1 VKLPREFVLY
11 AVLLAGVAVL
21 PLFGAYPVFVMKV
34 MCYALFACA
43 FNLLIGFTG
52 LLSFG
57 HAAFL
62 GGAAYAAGHALKVWG
77 LPTELGLLVGLVA
90 GAVLGLV
97 MGMLAIRRSGIY
109 FSMITLA
116 LAQMLYFFFLQAGF
130 TGGED
135 GLQSVPRG
143 TLLGAV
149 SLESDI
155 TLYYVVLGI
164 FVLSFLLIFRT
175 VHSPFGQVLKAIRE
189 NEARATSLGYDTARF
204 KLLAFVLSAALAGLA
219 GATKT
224 LVLGF
229 ATLTD
234 AHWSTSGLVILMV
247 LMGGMGTMLGPILG
261 AFVVVAL
268 ENKVGDIGMF
278 LGRVTGIEWFN
289 GLGEAVTVVIGL
301 ILGAFVVVALENK
314 VGDIGMFLGRVT
326 GIEWFNGLGEA
337 VTVVIGL
344 IFVICVMSFRRGIV
358 GELNAW
364 WVRRRLQG
372 AAAAD

>member
-1 VKLPREFVLY
+1 MKVSREFLLY
-11 AVLLAGVAVL
+11 GVLLALVAVL
-21 PLFGAYPVFVMKV
+21 PMLGAYPVFVMKIL
-34 MCYALFACA
+34 CYALFACA

-77 LPTELGLLVGLVA
+77 LPTELGLLVGVAA
-90 GAVLGLV
+90 GAALGLI
-97 MGMLAIRRSGIY
+97 MGILAIRRSGIY

-116 LAQMLYFFFLQAGF
+116 LAQMLYFFFLQAPF

-143 TLLGAV
+143 TLLGV
-149 SLESDI
+149 LSLKSDLV
-155 TLYYVVLGI
+155 LYYVVLGI
-164 FVLSFLLIFRT
+164 FVASFLVIYRT

-224 LVLGF
+224 LILGF

-247 LMGGMGTMLGPILG
+247 LVGGMGTMLGPILG
-261 AFVVVAL
+261 AFIVVAL

-278 LGRVTGIEWFN
+278 LGRVTGISWFN
-289 GLGEAVTVVIGL
+289 GLGESVTI
-301 ILGAFVVVALENK
+301 
-314 VGDIGMFLGRVT
+314 
-326 GIEWFNGLGEA
+326 
-337 VTVVIGL
+337 VIGL
-344 IFVICVMSFRRGIV
+344 IFIVCVISFRRGII
-358 GELNAW
+358 GELGAW
-364 WVRRRLQG
+364 WAHRQGRRS
-372 AAAAD
+372 ASA

>member
-1 VKLPREFVLY
+1 VKLPREMGLY
-11 AVLLAGVAVL
+11 LVLLLIVAAL
-21 PLFGAYPVFVMKV
+21 PAVGAYPVFVMKL

-62 GGAAYAAGHALKVWG
+62 GGAAYATGHALKVWG
-77 LPTELGLLVGLVA
+77 VPTEVGLLVGIA
-90 GAVLGLV
+90 TGALLGLV
-97 MGMLAIRRSGIY
+97 MGALAIRRSGIY

-116 LAQMLYFFFLQAGF
+116 LAQMLYFFFLQAPF

-143 TLLGAV
+143 KLLGV
-149 SLESDI
+149 IDLSSDI
-155 TLYYVVLGI
+155 TLYYAMLAI
-164 FVLSFLLIFRT
+164 FVLAFLLIYRT

-189 NEARATSLGYDTARF
+189 NESRATSLGYDTARF

-219 GATKT
+219 GSLKT
-224 LVLGF
+224 LMLGF

-247 LMGGMGTMLGPILG
+247 LVGGMGTMLGPIIG
-261 AFVVVAL
+261 A
-268 ENKVGDIGMF
+268 
-278 LGRVTGIEWFN
+278 
-289 GLGEAVTVVIGL
+289 VI
-301 ILGAFVVVALENK
+301 IVALENK

-344 IFVICVMSFRRGIV
+344 IFVVCVMAFRRGVV
-358 GELNAW
+358 GELSAW
-364 WVRRRLQG
+364 WTRWRGER
-372 AAAAD
+372 AAAA

>member
-1 VKLPREFVLY
+1 MKLPREFVLY
-11 AVLLAGVAVL
+11 AVLLAIVAAL
-21 PLFGAYPVFVMKV
+21 PVFGAYPVFVMKV

-77 LPTELGLLVGLVA
+77 MPTELGLLVGLLA

-97 MGMLAIRRSGIY
+97 MGVLAIRRSGIY

-143 TLLGAV
+143 RLLGFID
-149 SLESDI
+149 LESDI

-164 FVLSFLLIFRT
+164 FVLAFLLIYRT
-175 VHSPFGQVLKAIRE
+175 VHSPFGQVLKATRE

-289 GLGEAVTVVIGL
+289 GLGEAVTI
-301 ILGAFVVVALENK
+301 
-314 VGDIGMFLGRVT
+314 
-326 GIEWFNGLGEA
+326 
-337 VTVVIGL
+337 VIGL
-344 IFVICVMSFRRGIV
+344 IFVICVMSFRRGVV

-364 WVRRRLQG
+364 WVHRRTQG
-372 AAAAD
+372 AAASN

>member
-1 VKLPREFVLY
+1 
-11 AVLLAGVAVL
+11 
-21 PLFGAYPVFVMKV
+21 M
-34 MCYALFACA
+34 
-43 FNLLIGFTG
+43 
-52 LLSFG
+52 
-57 HAAFL
+57 
-62 GGAAYAAGHALKVWG
+62 GG
-77 LPTELGLLVGLVA
+77 
-90 GAVLGLV
+90 
-97 MGMLAIRRSGIY
+97 LAIRRSGIY

-116 LAQMLYFFFLQAGF
+116 LAQMLYFFFLQAPF

-143 TLLGAV
+143 TLLGFID
-149 SLESDI
+149 LKSDL
-155 TLYYVVLGI
+155 TLYYVVLAI
-164 FVLSFLLIFRT
+164 FVVSFLLIHRT

-247 LMGGMGTMLGPILG
+247 LVGGIGTMFGPILG
-261 AFVVVAL
+261 AF
-268 ENKVGDIGMF
+268 I
-278 LGRVTGIEWFN
+278 
-289 GLGEAVTVVIGL
+289 
-301 ILGAFVVVALENK
+301 VVALENK

-344 IFVICVMSFRRGIV
+344 IFVVCVMSFRRGLV
-358 GELNAW
+358 GEFHAW
-364 WVRRRLQG
+364 WTHRRATRS
-372 AAAAD
+372 AAAP

>member
-1 VKLPREFVLY
+1 MKLPREFILY
-11 AVLLAGVAVL
+11 AVLLAIVAAL

-77 LPTELGLLVGLVA
+77 MPTELGLLVGLIA

-97 MGMLAIRRSGIY
+97 MGVLAIRRSGIY

-143 TLLGAV
+143 RLLGFID
-149 SLESDI
+149 LESDV

-164 FVLSFLLIFRT
+164 FVLSFLLIYRT

-289 GLGEAVTVVIGL
+289 GLGEAVTI
-301 ILGAFVVVALENK
+301 
-314 VGDIGMFLGRVT
+314 
-326 GIEWFNGLGEA
+326 
-337 VTVVIGL
+337 VIGL
-344 IFVICVMSFRRGIV
+344 IFVVCVMSFRRGVV

-364 WVRRRLQG
+364 WAHRRVQS
-372 AAAAD
+372 AAAPN

>member
-143 TLLGAV
+143 KLLGFV
-149 SLESDI
+149 NLENDV

-164 FVLSFLLIFRT
+164 FVLAFLLIFRT

-301 ILGAFVVVALENK
+301 I
-314 VGDIGMFLGRVT
+314 
-326 GIEWFNGLGEA
+326 
-337 VTVVIGL
+337 
-344 IFVICVMSFRRGIV
+344 FVICVMSFRRGIV

-364 WVRRRLQG
+364 WVRRRLQST
-372 AAAAD
+372 AAAD

>member
-301 ILGAFVVVALENK
+301 I
-314 VGDIGMFLGRVT
+314 
-326 GIEWFNGLGEA
+326 
-337 VTVVIGL
+337 
-344 IFVICVMSFRRGIV
+344 FVICVMSFRRGIV